1 MAVSRYSM
9 ELAGRT
15 LTLETG
21 RMAKQAGGAVLVTYG
36 ETVVLA
42 TATTSEEPR
51 EGIDFF
57 PLQVEFEEKMYAA
70 GKIPGG
76 FIKREGRPTENA
88 ILTARL
94 TDRPLRPLFPKDY
107 RNDVQV
113 VLTVLSADQAN
124 DPAICAIIGASAAL
138 SISDIPFYGPVGAV
152 RVGLI
157 GGEIVV
163 NPTMPEMAYSDLDLM
178 VAGTADSILMVEA
191 GAKEVPEDND
201 PRSARGRPRGDQAA
215 LRAPVGAPA
224 GGRQAEARVRP
235 AARSTKRSSR
245 PITEF
250 LGEPP
255 RRDDLRSGQGD
266 ARGQHPWSA
275 ERDRQALRGDLRSED
290 RRQGVRRAREG
301 DRPRATSWRRAAART
316 AAR

>member
-1 MAVSRYSM
+1 MVHRVSA
-9 ELAGRT
+9 EVAGRT

-21 RMAKQAGGAVLVTYG
+21 RVAGLANGAVWVQYG
-36 ETVVLA
+36 ETVVL
-42 TATTSEEPR
+42 TTVVTSKSPR
-51 EGIDFF
+51 EGIYFF

-76 FIKREGRPTENA
+76 FIKRESRPTENA

-124 DPAICAIIGASAAL
+124 DPAICAIVGASAAL

-163 NPTMPEMAYSDLDLM
+163 NPTMPEMA
-178 VAGTADSILMVEA
+178 
-191 GAKEVPEDND
+191 
-201 PRSARGRPRGDQAA
+201 
-215 LRAPVGAPA
+215 
-224 GGRQAEARVRP
+224 
-235 AARSTKRSSR
+235 
-245 PITEF
+245 
-250 LGEPP
+250 
-255 RRDDLRSGQGD
+255 
-266 ARGQHPWSA
+266 
-275 ERDRQALRGDLRSED
+275 
-290 RRQGVRRAREG
+290 
-301 DRPRATSWRRAAART
+301 
-316 AAR
+316 

>member
-1 MAVSRYSM
+1 
-9 ELAGRT
+9 
-15 LTLETG
+15 
-21 RMAKQAGGAVLVTYG
+21 MAKQAGGAVLVTYG

-42 TATTSEEPR
+42 AATTSDEPR

-113 VLTVLSADQAN
+113 VITVLSADQVN
-124 DPAICAIIGASAAL
+124 DPAVCAIIGASAAL
-138 SISDIPFYGPVGAV
+138 SVSDIPFYGPVAGV

-157 GGEIVV
+157 QGEIVI

-178 VAGTADSILMVEA
+178 VAGTADAILMVEA
-191 GAKEVPEDND
+191 GAKEVPE
-201 PRSARGRPRGDQAA
+201 ARILEALEAA
-215 LRAPVGAPA
+215 H
-224 GGRQAEARVRP
+224 EEI
-235 AARSTKRSSR
+235 KR
-245 PITEF
+245 ICE
-250 LGEPP
+250 LQME
-255 RRDDLRSGQGD
+255 LQ
-266 ARGQHPWSA
+266 
-275 ERDRQALRGDLRSED
+275 
-290 RRQGVRRAREG
+290 
-301 DRPRATSWRRAAART
+301 RAAGKPKREFIPPTVPDEIVRAVT
-316 AAR
+316 